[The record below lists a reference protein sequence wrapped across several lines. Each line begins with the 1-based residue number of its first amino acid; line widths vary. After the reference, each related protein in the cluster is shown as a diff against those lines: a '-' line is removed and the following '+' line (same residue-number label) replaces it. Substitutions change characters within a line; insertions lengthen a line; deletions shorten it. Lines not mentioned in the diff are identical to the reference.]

1 MASSERMEPIDTT
14 WLRMERPTNLM
25 VIVGLLFLAGPVDI
39 PRLERTLADRLLAFR
54 RFGARV
60 ERAATGEWWCDD
72 PRFDIAHH
80 IKRVRLP
87 GRAGKTEL
95 EDFVADLASQPFD
108 HAHPLWQCHIVE
120 DYAGGAVVIF
130 RIHHVIADGMALIRV
145 MLSLTDERAD
155 APEGHHAHVGIAHGR
170 EGLGFPLQTL
180 FNLVAA
186 PVGAGLSLSGQA
198 VQTALSLARHP
209 ARAADYVRD
218 GTGIAAELA
227 YLLLMPDDSP
237 TRFKGN
243 PSGSKRVAWTDPIE
257 LPEVKAVS
265 RALGCSVNDMLLT
278 AVAGALRIYLQEQGE
293 PTEGIELRALVPIDL
308 RSAASAPE
316 LGNHFGILG
325 LELPVGIESPLD
337 RVFEVHR
344 RMEKLKSSYEP
355 SVTLGLLAALGNLPQ
370 GVQDQTFDLLLSRA
384 SMVMTNVPGPQ
395 QPRYLAGCELKHV
408 MFWVPQP
415 HNIGMGVS
423 ILSYNGQVQFGV
435 MTDAAI
441 VPDPR
446 SIARHFK
453 PEFEQLLYFVLMQP
467 PDPSEQ
473 LGERPPTRRSKGG
486 KRPRRTKQRARR

>member
-1 MASSERMEPIDTT
+1 MPSSERMEPIDTT
-14 WLRMERPTNLM
+14 WLRMDRPTNLM
-25 VIVGLLFLAGPVDI
+25 VIVGLLFLAGPVEI

-60 ERAATGEWWCDD
+60 ATVTSGAWWSDD
-72 PRFDIAHH
+72 PHFDIAHH

-95 EDFVADLASQPFD
+95 EDFVADLASQPLD
-108 HAHPLWQCHIVE
+108 PTHPLWQCHIVE
-120 DYAGGAVVIF
+120 DYGGGAVVIF

-145 MLSLTDERAD
+145 MLSLTDEHLD
-155 APEGHHAHVGIAHGR
+155 APEGHYAKVGVPHGR
-170 EGLGFPLQTL
+170 DGLGFPLQTL

-186 PVGAGLSLSGQA
+186 PIGAGLSLSGHA
-198 VQTALSLARHP
+198 VQTALDLARHP
-209 ARAADYVRD
+209 ARAADYLRD
-218 GTGIAAELA
+218 GTGVAAELA

-243 PSGSKRVAWTDPIE
+243 PSGSKRVAWTDPIA
-257 LPEVKAVS
+257 LSEVKAVS
-265 RALGCSVNDMLLT
+265 RALGCSVNDMLLA
-278 AVAGALRIYLQEQGE
+278 AVAGALQTYLKEQGD
-293 PTEGIELRALVPIDL
+293 PTEGIEIRALVPIDL

-316 LGNHFGILG
+316 LGNYFGILA

-337 RVFEVHR
+337 RVLEVHR

-370 GVQDQTFDLLLSRA
+370 TVQDQAFDLLLSRA

-423 ILSYNGQVQFGV
+423 IMSYNGEVQFGV

-441 VPDPR
+441 VSDPR

-467 PDPSEQ
+467 PELSEQ
-473 LGERPPTRRSKGG
+473 PVEQQTMRRSKGA
-486 KRPRRTKQRARR
+486 KRVRHTKKRARR